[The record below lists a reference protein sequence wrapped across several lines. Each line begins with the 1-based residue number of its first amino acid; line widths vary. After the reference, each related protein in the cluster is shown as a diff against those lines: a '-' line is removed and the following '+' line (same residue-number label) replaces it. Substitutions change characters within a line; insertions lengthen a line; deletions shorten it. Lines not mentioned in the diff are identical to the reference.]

1 MLKFTN
7 EETPAIVMISKN
19 SNFMVTDK
27 SIATKDKKKSWRR
40 QDYLEA
46 GLSDEQIYIFEL
58 DFLIF

>member
-7 EETPAIVMISKN
+7 EETPAIVMISN
-19 SNFMVTDK
+19 YSNFMVTDK

-40 QDYLEA
+40 RDYLEA